1 VDNTLEEKVN
11 KYCAA
16 LRIGFRHVKGIRDK
30 DMQMLVSAR
39 KKMFTNINEILDTGV
54 PVSFY

>member
-30 DMQMLVSAR
+30 DIQMLVSAR
-39 KKMFTNINEILDTGV
+39 KKMFTTLMK
-54 PVSFY
+54 Y